1 MESPGRTR
9 AVGADAL
16 TRAWSCRG
24 ADRGKG
30 CSTAPVTILAL
41 FREVNLAPQPHLVR
55 ITAEE
60 LDDVLVRA
68 HAESWLHLVL
78 IGPDVDWRLAAMR
91 LGPLGTMTVFQ
102 LQRFVAGLEN
112 RLIRL
117 GRLDTLVLV
126 GHRLEKNGA
135 RAIAGSLIALTSLN
149 LSDNQIGDEG
159 ARAVAGSPIALTS
172 LNLSDNQIGDEG
184 ARAIARSLTALTSL
198 NLSSLNRPDN
208 QIGDE
213 GARVIAGSLTALT
226 SLNLSGNQIGHE
238 GARAIAGSLTA
249 LTSLNLSVNHIGD
262 EGARAIAG
270 SLTALTSLN
279 LSVNHIGDEGAR
291 AIAGSLTALTSLDLW
306 RSQIGDEGARVI
318 AGSLT
323 ALTSLNLSVNLIG
336 NWGARVIAGSLTALT
351 SLNLSDNQIG
361 DEGARVIAGSLTA
374 LTSLNLSGNQIGH
387 EGLKSVLGFLAD
399 AHRTNV
405 PRHLDLRRNGDSSSF
420 LPKAVLE
427 SRSGEAIV
435 AAYRRFAAAQTT
447 RTLRPLN
454 ELELL
459 VVGKEAVGK
468 TSLVRYLIDGK
479 PRDTSETRTPGIA
492 LHEKIRIQ
500 EWSPT
505 DCQVQLNVWDFG
517 GQEMLR
523 GTHRFFLTERSLY
536 LLVLEDRRQD
546 DRSVYEW
553 MKVIRNRGGDSP
565 VIVVINKS
573 DEGKQDLRLDQGT
586 LQEEY

>member
-226 SLNLSGNQIGHE
+226 SLNLSGNQIGH
-238 GARAIAGSLTA
+238 
-249 LTSLNLSVNHIGD
+249 